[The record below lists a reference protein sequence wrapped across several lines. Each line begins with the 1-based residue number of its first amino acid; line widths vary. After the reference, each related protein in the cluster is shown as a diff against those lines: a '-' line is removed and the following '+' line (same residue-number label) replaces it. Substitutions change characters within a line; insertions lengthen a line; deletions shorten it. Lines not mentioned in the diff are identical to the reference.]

1 MSDGQPPSTTVV
13 LMGVS
18 GSGKSSVLPSL
29 AVRLGAV
36 SLEGDTLHPA
46 VNVAKMASGRPLT
59 DEDREP
65 WLGSIAA
72 WIGQRE
78 RAGETAVVAC
88 SALRGRYRDILRDG
102 HPSVVFVHLAVPR
115 PELERRL
122 ASRSGH
128 YMPASLLPS
137 QLATLEPLGPDE
149 PGFEVSSSGPAE
161 AVADEVVARLR
172 TTQERGPGP

>member
-1 MSDGQPPSTTVV
+1 MNDGQPTSTTVV

-29 AVRLGAV
+29 AARLGAV
-36 SLEGDTLHPA
+36 ALEGDSLHPA
-46 VNVAKMASGRPLT
+46 ANVAKMASGRPLT

-65 WLGSIAA
+65 WLRSIAA

-88 SALRGRYRDILRDG
+88 SALRWRYRDILRDG
-102 HPSVVFVHLAVPR
+102 HPSVVFVHLAVPG

-122 ASRSGH
+122 AARSGH

-161 AVADEVVARLR
+161 AVADEVISQLTLDRRLSKH
-172 TTQERGPGP
+172 